1 MLIREVGIVSFL
13 RLQVFRYSP
22 RLDSYLIA
30 TIDLDKLPASI
41 CIIECLDINQ
51 AIKLSFN
58 WLAVRTVEETGFSPD
73 LTYSVTNKTNYLE
86 LIADK

>member
-58 WLAVRTVEETGFSPD
+58 WLAVRAVEETGFSPD